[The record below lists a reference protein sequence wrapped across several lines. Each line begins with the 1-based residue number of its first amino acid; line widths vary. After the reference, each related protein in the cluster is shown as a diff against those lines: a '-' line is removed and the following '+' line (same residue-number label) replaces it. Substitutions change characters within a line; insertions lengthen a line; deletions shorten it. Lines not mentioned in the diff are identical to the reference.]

1 MKNRNWLIYALAFV
15 KLVTPFLLQNPIY
28 EPHRDELLYL
38 AEGSHMAWGFME
50 VPPMLSVFAWL
61 IHIFGD
67 GLFWVKFWPSF
78 FGALTYLFTGKIITS
93 LGGKAFSLLL
103 GFLPFIFGS
112 YLRVHFLFQP
122 NFLEIFFLDITC
134 LYPYSVYPV

>member
-1 MKNRNWLIYALAFV
+1 MKNSNWLIYALAFV
-15 KLVTPFLLQNPIY
+15 KLVAPFLLQNPIY

-50 VPPMLSVFAWL
+50 VPPLLSIFAWL

-67 GLFWVKFWPSF
+67 GLFWVKFWPSL
-78 FGALTYLFTGKIITS
+78 FGALTYLITGKIITS
-93 LGGKAFSLLL
+93 LGGKSFALLL
-103 GFLPFIFGS
+103 GFLPFIFGG

-122 NFLEIFFLDITC
+122 NFMEIFIGFKISTGG
-134 LYPYSVYPV
+134 VK